1 MTLYLNKP
9 TYLHNSVH
17 SYFSNLTK
25 ALEHQ
30 NESDAKTID
39 NCGSALENHTFDS
52 LKALIEKPTSKLR
65 FILHPEK
72 TGTAVSGTEV
82 SASKAP
88 AVSASTGAAEEEAA
102 RTAAAEE
109 AAARA
114 APPAVST
121 GTGTAAVAAA
131 VAEPAA
137 VVAGTIA
144 AGTLEEPAELELGG
158 GGRVK
163 RTRNLRNRGNNK
175 SQKQRKRKHLNYTK
189 K

>member
-9 TYLHNSVH
+9 IYLHNSVR

-39 NCGSALENHTFDS
+39 NCGSSLENHTFDS
-52 LKALIEKPTSKLR
+52 LTKLIEKSDSKLN
-65 FILHPEK
+65 FIFKEGKVGGKASGEGEEPELEPAGAPPPAGTEPA
-72 TGTAVSGTEV
+72 TGTVSTGTGPAAVA
-82 SASKAP
+82 ASTGAAAEPAP
-88 AVSASTGAAEEEAA
+88 AVSAE
-102 RTAAAEE
+102 
-109 AAARA
+109 
-114 APPAVST
+114 
-121 GTGTAAVAAA
+121 
-131 VAEPAA
+131 
-137 VVAGTIA
+137 
-144 AGTLEEPAELELGG
+144 G